1 MSRMRL
7 ASAAALL
14 ALAALGTLTTQ
25 VWGTHVVKINS
36 RVSIAEHNLTFH
48 GKVRSPN
55 HGCVEGRKVRLKR
68 HVTAGH
74 DQTMGA
80 ATTDSN
86 GHWSVHVSGFAGI
99 TLNHFYAHLK
109 RRSEGAAGTI
119 FVCRGDRSRTI
130 RPGT

>member
-1 MSRMRL
+1 MRI
-7 ASAAALL
+7 ATVAALL
-14 ALAALGTLTTQ
+14 AVAALATLTTQ

-36 RVSIAEHNLTFH
+36 KVSIAEHNLTFH

-55 HGCVEGRKVRLKR
+55 PGCLDSRKVKLKR
-68 HVTAGH
+68 VIGAGH
-74 DQTMGA
+74 DQTMGS
-80 ATTDSN
+80 ATTDTH
-86 GHWSVHVSGFAGI
+86 GRWSVHLSGFAGI

-130 RPGT
+130 RPGG

>member
-1 MSRMRL
+1 MSRMRI
-7 ASAAALL
+7 ATVAALL
-14 ALAALGTLTTQ
+14 AVAALATLTTQ

-36 RVSIAEHNLTFH
+36 KVSIAEHNLTFH

-55 HGCVEGRKVRLKR
+55 PGCLDSRKVKLKR
-68 HVTAGH
+68 VIGAGH
-74 DQTMGA
+74 DQTMGSS
-80 ATTDSN
+80 TTDTH
-86 GHWSVHVSGFAGI
+86 GRWSVHLSGFAGI

-130 RPGT
+130 RPGG

>member
-1 MSRMRL
+1 MRI
-7 ASAAALL
+7 ATVAALL
-14 ALAALGTLTTQ
+14 AVAALATLTTQ

-36 RVSIAEHNLTFH
+36 KVSIAEHNLTFH

-55 HGCVEGRKVRLKR
+55 PGCLDSRKVKLKG
-68 HVTAGH
+68 VIGAGH
-74 DQTMGA
+74 DQTMGSS
-80 ATTDSN
+80 TTDTH
-86 GHWSVHVSGFAGI
+86 GRWSVHLSGFAGI

-130 RPGT
+130 RPGG

>member
-1 MSRMRL
+1 MSRLRL
-7 ASAAALL
+7 ATGAAVL
-14 ALAALGTLTTQ
+14 ALAALATVTTQ

-36 RVSIAEHNLTFH
+36 KVSIAEHNLTFH

-80 ATTDSN
+80 ATTDST
-86 GHWSVHVSGFAGI
+86 GRWSVHVSGFAGI

-119 FVCRGDRSRTI
+119 FVCRGDRSRSI

>member
-1 MSRMRL
+1 MSRLRVGT
-7 ASAAALL
+7 AAALL
-14 ALAALGTLTTQ
+14 AIAALATLTTQ

-55 HGCVEGRKVRLKR
+55 AGCLAHRRVKLKR
-68 HVTAGH
+68 HISAGN

-80 ATTDSN
+80 DTTDVH
-86 GHWSVHVSGFAGI
+86 GRWSIHVSGFAGI